1 MHASETRQM
10 QSQIGATAAVNQC
23 WRRMKHPS
31 IRRLFDYWN
40 ERRGARL
47 LPRREDI
54 EPEAIRCVLAD
65 TFILSFAPTV
75 GHPIRVA
82 GTRVCALFGREIK
95 GEAFL
100 DVFSTDARGEVSN
113 LISVIADESVGVVG
127 SASEQFSDA
136 HTLRFELLLLPLSL
150 HGAGIARL
158 LGALV
163 PADPPAW
170 PSTRGLANLALGSYG
185 SSAASVARVSSLA
198 VSWSAAATGDLWFTR
213 AANADRAASVHAL
226 LEQGN
231 NAPLT
236 DPT

>member
-1 MHASETRQM
+1 
-10 QSQIGATAAVNQC
+10 
-23 WRRMKHPS
+23 MKHPS
-31 IRRLFDYWN
+31 IRRLFDYWS

-136 HTLRFELLLLPLSL
+136 QTLRFEFLLLPLSL

-170 PSTRGLANLALGSYG
+170 PSARGLANLALGSYRFIG
-185 SSAASVARVSSLA
+185 GLCSAGLLPGR
-198 VSWSAAATGDLWFTR
+198 
-213 AANADRAASVHAL
+213 L
-226 LEQGN
+226 LERRGDRQFVIYEGGQR
-231 NAPLT
+231 
-236 DPT
+236 

>member
-100 DVFSTDARGEVSN
+100 DVFSTDARG
-113 LISVIADESVGVVG
+113 GG
-127 SASEQFSDA
+127 EQS
-136 HTLRFELLLLPLSL
+136 HLR
-150 HGAGIARL
+150 H
-158 LGALV
+158 
-163 PADPPAW
+163 
-170 PSTRGLANLALGSYG
+170 RG
-185 SSAASVARVSSLA
+185 
-198 VSWSAAATGDLWFTR
+198 
-213 AANADRAASVHAL
+213 
-226 LEQGN
+226 
-231 NAPLT
+231 
-236 DPT
+236 

>member
-127 SASEQFSDA
+127 SASEQFSDP

-170 PSTRGLANLALGSYG
+170 PSTRGLANLALGSYRFIG
-185 SSAASVARVSSLA
+185 GLCSAGLVPGR
-198 VSWSAAATGDLWFTR
+198 
-213 AANADRAASVHAL
+213 L
-226 LEQGN
+226 LERRSDRRFVVYEGGQR
-231 NAPLT
+231 
-236 DPT
+236 

>member
-95 GEAFL
+95 GDAFL

-170 PSTRGLANLALGSYG
+170 PSTRGLANLA
-185 SSAASVARVSSLA
+185 RH
-198 VSWSAAATGDLWFTR
+198 GDTLVFVILSGR
-213 AANADRAASVHAL
+213 RSAL
-226 LEQGN
+226 LSSSWMRAW
-231 NAPLT
+231 APGDWT
-236 DPT
+236 

>member
-54 EPEAIRCVLAD
+54 EPEAIRFVLAD

-113 LISVIADESVGVVG
+113 LISVIADESVGIVG

-170 PSTRGLANLALGSYG
+170 PSTRGLANLALGSYRFIG
-185 SSAASVARVSSLA
+185 GLCSAGLVPGR
-198 VSWSAAATGDLWFTR
+198 
-213 AANADRAASVHAL
+213 L
-226 LEQGN
+226 LERRSDRRFVVYEGGQR
-231 NAPLT
+231 
-236 DPT
+236 

>member
-31 IRRLFDYWN
+31 IRRLFDYWS

-47 LPRREDI
+47 LPRRDDI

-100 DVFSTDARGEVSN
+100 DVFSTAARGEVSN

-136 HTLRFELLLLPLSL
+136 HTLRFEFLLLPLSL

-170 PSTRGLANLALGSYG
+170 PSTRGLANLALGSYRFIG
-185 SSAASVARVSSLA
+185 GLCSAGLVPGR
-198 VSWSAAATGDLWFTR
+198 
-213 AANADRAASVHAL
+213 L
-226 LEQGN
+226 LERRGDRRFVVYEGGQR
-231 NAPLT
+231 
-236 DPT
+236 

>member
-1 MHASETRQM
+1 M

-136 HTLRFELLLLPLSL
+136 HTLRFEFLLLPLSL

-163 PADPPAW
+163 RLAEYAGARQPGARKLSVHRRPLQRGSRPW
-170 PSTRGLANLALGSYG
+170 PSPGAPQRPAICGLRGRPTLIGRRASMPCSSKAITR
-185 SSAASVARVSSLA
+185 
-198 VSWSAAATGDLWFTR
+198 
-213 AANADRAASVHAL
+213 H
-226 LEQGN
+226 
-231 NAPLT
+231 
-236 DPT
+236 